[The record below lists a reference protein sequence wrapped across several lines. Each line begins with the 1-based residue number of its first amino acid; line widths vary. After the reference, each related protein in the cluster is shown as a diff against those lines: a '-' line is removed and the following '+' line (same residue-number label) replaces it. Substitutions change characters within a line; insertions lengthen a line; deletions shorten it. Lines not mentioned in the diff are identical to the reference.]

1 VQKIKAAE
9 ENLIKAMDTNDFF
22 TVDRALTDILNQHI
36 DIDVKLLHKGEREH
50 LRLQRELDIA
60 QFIKSVDHLDDYK
73 VIRKSVETLN
83 KKVQAAKDMGVELSD
98 ETLRLVN

>member
-1 VQKIKAAE
+1 
-9 ENLIKAMDTNDFF
+9 M
-22 TVDRALTDILNQHI
+22 
-36 DIDVKLLHKGEREH
+36 
-50 LRLQRELDIA
+50 RLQRELDIA

-98 ETLRLVN
+98 ETLRLVNQCNSRLVSERNLRFNMESVKV